1 MDSRQEQENYIRLFL
16 VFCHIIEPWLKRI
29 AILLLALLIVFQSAL
44 CVPEIRSILSSA
56 ERLEG
61 VRIVP

>member
-1 MDSRQEQENYIRLFL
+1 MSSPQEQEKYITLFL

-29 AILLLALLIVFQSAL
+29 VILLLTLLLVFQGAL
-44 CVPEIRSILSSA
+44 MVPEIRSILSSA

-61 VRIVP
+61 VRIAP

>member
-1 MDSRQEQENYIRLFL
+1 MDSRQEQENYIRIFL
-16 VFCHIIEPWLKRI
+16 VFCHAIEPWLKRI
-29 AILLLALLIVFQSAL
+29 AIILLTLLIVFQSAL
-44 CVPEIRSILSSA
+44 CVPEIRSFLSSA